1 MCNAV
6 CYYLCTIQRS
16 VWVRHFEMCHIK
28 VKKTKR
34 RKKERDRAVECQQCR
49 CFQHAVTLHVCTRVC
64 VCACVCTSWLPM
76 CLTNNHNLATLPRS
90 RRRHFTLPSPWRSA
104 LPHTHTALQCA
115 LQTHS
120 LPLRCLWFYLIWPCL
135 ASTHFSESIVH
146 RFTSYIVQRGWHM
159 ARQIITRWQWD
170 GTACDDFGE
179 SGGFTVCV
187 QSQQFRFLIFF
198 LV

>member
-1 MCNAV
+1 M
-6 CYYLCTIQRS
+6 QRS

-49 CFQHAVTLHVCTRVC
+49 CFQHTVTLHVCTRVC

-104 LPHTHTALQCA
+104 LPHTHTHSHTALQCA

-146 RFTSYIVQRGWHM
+146 RFTSYIVIPPTYTSEDGIWHDKLLHADNETVQLVM
-159 ARQIITRWQWD
+159 TLESRVDLQYVFSPNNS
-170 GTACDDFGE
+170 DF
-179 SGGFTVCV
+179 
-187 QSQQFRFLIFF
+187 
-198 LV
+198 

>member
-1 MCNAV
+1 M
-6 CYYLCTIQRS
+6 QRS

-104 LPHTHTALQCA
+104 LPHTHTL
-115 LQTHS
+115 THS
-120 LPLRCLWFYLIWPCL
+120 PAVRLTDTLITSEMPLVLPYLALFSFNTFQREHCTPIYLLHSAARMAYGTTNYYTLTMRRYSLLWLWRVGWIYSMCSVPTIQIFNFFPGLKMCIYL
-135 ASTHFSESIVH
+135 
-146 RFTSYIVQRGWHM
+146 
-159 ARQIITRWQWD
+159 
-170 GTACDDFGE
+170 
-179 SGGFTVCV
+179 
-187 QSQQFRFLIFF
+187 
-198 LV
+198 